1 MAKIRVLGSGREV
14 GRAAIFVENG
24 GRGILLDYGVSFDEN
39 DVPIFPEHVR
49 PRNLEGIVLTHSH
62 LDHIGAAPSLYVSVR
77 PRILATRV
85 TLEVSR
91 LLLYD
96 MIKLNG
102 IHLPY
107 DEASVDEM
115 VSHAEQARYRE
126 EYELGSFTVTLLPSG
141 HIPGSAS
148 VLVEDGEGRRLL
160 YTSDINNIETNL
172 TGPLDYG
179 GAKPEVL
186 IVESTYATTNHPPRR
201 DTEERFYRS
210 VREVV
215 ESGGTVLVP
224 AFSVSRGQEIA
235 CVLASRGF
243 EYPVWIDGMI
253 RQVAE
258 VYIANRGS
266 INKPE
271 ALEKALSEFNI
282 VRGWQDRRRAYKE
295 PGVILAS
302 AGMLKGGPSL
312 YYLKKMAT
320 NPSNAVFMVSFQA
333 PGTPGRE
340 ILETGTFGEPKI
352 PVKARI
358 EWFDFSSH
366 IDGNGI
372 MGLVKSMK
380 TLEKVVLV
388 HGVPEAQEK
397 LAERI
402 REETG
407 IEAVYPETGSIV
419 EA

>member
-1 MAKIRVLGSGREV
+1 MTRITVLGSGREV
-14 GRAAIFVENG
+14 GRAAILVENG
-24 GRGILLDYGVSFDEN
+24 GRGILLDYGVTFNEN
-39 DVPIFPEHVR
+39 DIPIFPGHVR
-49 PRNLEGIVLTHSH
+49 PRDLDGVVLTHSH
-62 LDHIGAAPSLYVSVR
+62 LDHIGAAPSLYISMG

-91 LLLYD
+91 ILLYD

-107 DEASVDEM
+107 DESSVDEM
-115 VSHAEQARYRE
+115 VSRAEQTDYYRV
-126 EYELGSFTVTLLPSG
+126 YEVGDFTLTLLPSG

-148 VLVEDGEGRRLL
+148 VLVEDPSGTRIL

-172 TGPLDYG
+172 TRPLDYDG
-179 GAKPEVL
+179 VKPHVL
-186 IVESTYATTNHPPRR
+186 VIESTYAATNHPPRR
-201 DTEERFYRS
+201 DTEERFYNS
-210 VREVV
+210 IREVV
-215 ESGGTVLVP
+215 EEGGTVLVP

-235 CVLASRGF
+235 CILASRGF
-243 EYPVWIDGMI
+243 GHPVWIDGMI

-258 VYIANRGS
+258 IYMANRGE

-271 ALEKALSEFNI
+271 ILEKAFQEFNI

-320 NPSNAVFMVSFQA
+320 NPSNAIFMVSFQA

-340 ILETGTFGEPKI
+340 ILETGTFGEPRI
-352 PVKARI
+352 PVKARV

-366 IDGNGI
+366 IDSGGI
-372 MGLVKSMK
+372 LGIVKSMK
-380 TLEKVVLV
+380 SLERVILV
-388 HGVPEAQEK
+388 HGVPEAQEI
-397 LAERI
+397 LASNI

-407 IEAVYPETGSIV
+407 INALYPETGSSIEV
-419 EA
+419 